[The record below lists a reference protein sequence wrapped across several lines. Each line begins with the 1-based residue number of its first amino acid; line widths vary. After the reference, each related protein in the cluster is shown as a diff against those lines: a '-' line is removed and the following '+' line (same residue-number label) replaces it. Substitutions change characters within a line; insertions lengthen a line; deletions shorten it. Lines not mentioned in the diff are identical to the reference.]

1 MTSGEGTAPFLTI
14 DEFVAQWRPLSA
26 AERVYAEQLLAAAAR
41 RIRRKVPG
49 LAADDPDAKLVS
61 FQVVRSVLESDEARA
76 SMPGL
81 GTFTT
86 TVGEK
91 TNGGKLINPDALLV
105 FTPYHWDQLG
115 VSSKPQPRWNFP
127 RNDY

>member
-1 MTSGEGTAPFLTI
+1 MTSGEGTVPFLTVE
-14 DEFVAQWRPLSA
+14 EFVTQWRPLSA

-41 RIRRKVPG
+41 RIRRHVPH
-49 LAADDPDAKLVS
+49 LAVDDPDAKLVS

-81 GTFTT
+81 STFTT

-105 FTPYHWDQLG
+105 FTPYHWEQLG
-115 VSSKPQPRWNFP
+115 VSSKPKPRWNFP
-127 RNDY
+127 RNNY

>member
-1 MTSGEGTAPFLTI
+1 MTSGEGTVPFLTV
-14 DEFVAQWRPLSA
+14 DEFVAQWRPLST

-41 RIRRKVPG
+41 RIRRKVSG
-49 LAADDPDAKLVS
+49 LAVDDPDAKLVS

-76 SMPGL
+76 ELPGL
-81 GTFTT
+81 STFST

-91 TNGGKLINPDALLV
+91 VNAGKLSNPDALLL
-105 FTPYHWDQLG
+105 FTPYHWEQLG
-115 VSSKPQPRWNFP
+115 VSAKPQPRWNFP